1 MNSKFDALRVLVID
15 DEQSFRDG
23 PERILTRINFEVQK
37 ASNGSDGL
45 KILQDFSADIVLL
58 DMKMPGMD
66 GMEVLKQIMEMER
79 RILVIV
85 ITGFATLETAIEA
98 MKQGA
103 YDFIPKPYEPD
114 QLRIAVNRAR
124 ETILLKQEAEKA
136 ENERRMTLSD
146 LHTEKSRVHTII
158 EALPNGVLVTNT
170 EGQVVL
176 INPAFCKLIGIKSN
190 IGPGK
195 QIEEYIEDKDLC
207 KLVTDI
213 SRGKFIDYDDIPAY
227 ELEVSGGKFLLAWA
241 RPVLGEKG
249 ECLGSTVNLMDIS
262 AMKVLDQLKSEFV
275 AKVSHE
281 LRSPLSTI
289 HEQIA
294 LVINDVEGDT
304 PESDQYILTR
314 AKEKTLGLI
323 STIGDLLDLSRIE
336 AGISAKVQKPIQV
349 QELLKNIVEF
359 LESRARVK
367 GQSLIL
373 EFSEGTLPEIIAD
386 PMALESVFGNLITNA
401 INYTQDGGEIVIK
414 AGLTG
419 KNIGVR
425 IEDNGFGIEEKHLE
439 KIFDKFY
446 RVKDD
451 KTRYITG
458 TGLGLS
464 IVKGIMDSLGGIID
478 VESEYGKGTVF
489 NIILPV
495 S

>member
-1 MNSKFDALRVLVID
+1 
-15 DEQSFRDG
+15 
-23 PERILTRINFEVQK
+23 
-37 ASNGSDGL
+37 
-45 KILQDFSADIVLL
+45 
-58 DMKMPGMD
+58 
-66 GMEVLKQIMEMER
+66 
-79 RILVIV
+79 
-85 ITGFATLETAIEA
+85 
-98 MKQGA
+98 
-103 YDFIPKPYEPD
+103 
-114 QLRIAVNRAR
+114 
-124 ETILLKQEAEKA
+124 
-136 ENERRMTLSD
+136 MTLSD